1 MESGTKTLITFQVL
15 VKARI
20 EKVWK
25 NWTTPE
31 DIIRWNMASEDWHT
45 PRAQIDLQVGGKF
58 LSRMESKEGKMG
70 FDFWGTYIKVEPEK
84 LIEIKLGDGRKMTVT
99 FEETEGATI
108 VTEMFEPEDVN
119 SLELQKKGWQ
129 AILDNF
135 KKYAE
140 AI

>member
-1 MESGTKTLITFQVL
+1 
-15 VKARI
+15 
-20 EKVWK
+20 
-25 NWTTPE
+25 
-31 DIIRWNMASEDWHT
+31 
-45 PRAQIDLQVGGKF
+45 
-58 LSRMESKEGKMG
+58 MESKEGKMG